1 MVCSISSYSE
11 KALFYILE
19 KMVHSFKFMSFK
31 VFVLA
36 FVNAFFLIA
45 AKLALAGT

>member
-1 MVCSISSYSE
+1 
-11 KALFYILE
+11 
-19 KMVHSFKFMSFK
+19 MVHSFKFMSFK

-36 FVNAFFLIA
+36 FVNAFLIA